1 MLAAAALRMDETLDP
16 PEAGESTGEGELLAR
31 CRADD
36 PAAFRELY
44 LAHRHRV
51 WGVVARMI
59 SNEADREEVVQEVFL
74 QVFRSLS
81 GFKRSA
87 KLSTWVHRV
96 AVNVTLQ
103 HIRKKGRRVK
113 LHLMESPP
121 PAAPAGP
128 SGDEPYSPEE
138 GLLQGHRREAVERI
152 LESMAPKKRVV
163 LVLADFMGKS
173 SREISEIV
181 DTGALTV
188 RTRLFYARKEFYGR
202 LSREPSFDGLGPFG
216 DDE

>member
-1 MLAAAALRMDETLDP
+1 MRMDETFDP
-16 PEAGESTGEGELLAR
+16 PGAGESTGERELLAR

-59 SNEADREEVVQEVFL
+59 SNQADREDVVQEVFL

-96 AVNVTLQ
+96 TVNVTLQ

-121 PAAPAGP
+121 PAEPAGP

-181 DTGALTV
+181 DAGALTV

-202 LSREPSFDGLGPFG
+202 LSRDPSFDDLGPFG
-216 DDE
+216 DEE